1 MQRSVI
7 RELALNA
14 DLVGLRSSVQKC
26 IRRSRQSR
34 KFGLKR
40 QGVAVALKHFRHKYT
55 NVYFDK
61 ELNDTDSMVS
71 VHIII
76 I

>member
-1 MQRSVI
+1 M
-7 RELALNA
+7 ALNS
-14 DLVGLRSSVQKC
+14 DLVGLQTSVQKC
-26 IRRSRQSR
+26 IRQSRQLR

-55 NVYFDK
+55 NVCFDK
-61 ELNDTDSMVS
+61 ELNETDSVGS

-76 I
+76 HNISQQKI